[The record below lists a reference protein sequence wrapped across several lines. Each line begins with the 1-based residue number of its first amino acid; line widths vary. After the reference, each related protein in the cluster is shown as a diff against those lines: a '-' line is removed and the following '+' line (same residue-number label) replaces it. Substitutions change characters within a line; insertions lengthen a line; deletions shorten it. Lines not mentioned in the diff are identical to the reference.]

1 MYVRMHD
8 CTYRVICECMY
19 VSMYKILSFL
29 CSSFPP
35 AEVTDSTQNHK
46 NYFVLLPTF
55 MLVMNIKMMCKN
67 FARVLQDTILI
78 LTLGFYF

>member
-1 MYVRMHD
+1 MIVRIEL
-8 CTYRVICECMY
+8 CVNVC
-19 VSMYKILSFL
+19 MYKIFSFL

-35 AEVTDSTQNHK
+35 AEVTECTQNHK

-55 MLVMNIKMMCKN
+55 VLVMTVKMMCKN
-67 FARVLQDTILI
+67 FSRVMQDTILI